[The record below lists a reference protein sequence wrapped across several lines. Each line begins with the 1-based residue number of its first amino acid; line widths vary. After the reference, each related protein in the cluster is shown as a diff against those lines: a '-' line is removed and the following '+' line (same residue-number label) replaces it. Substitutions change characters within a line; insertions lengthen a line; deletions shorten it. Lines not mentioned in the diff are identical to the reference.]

1 MLTPHQERQ
10 AHELH
15 ELIREIAAKHNIS
28 TEQLIGHNRR
38 AGVVWARFELMH
50 RARHDLGMSYKLIG
64 RVLGGRDHTGIMHG
78 VKRYEDWRAYGNLA
92 NRLARDTTGA

>member
-78 VKRYEDWRAYGNLA
+78 VKRYEEWRAYGTF
-92 NRLARDTTGA
+92 NRHVDRSSIGG